1 MAAKETLERELKLAA
16 PDGFELPDLGGE
28 PLERRTFTSTY
39 YDTPDHRLARAGITL
54 RRRVEHG
61 KGLWQLKL
69 PEGTARRELEQ
80 RRRPRR
86 DRLRNSRGCWW
97 HSRTRGSYRRSP
109 SSAPDVR
116 GSGLPTTGTGR
127 RTSCSTRSPSWTPA
141 SVISR
146 FTELEVEL
154 VEGDE
159 QALEAISGALKK
171 GRRQRGRAPSE
182 GLPRARTPR

>member
-28 PLERRTFTSTY
+28 PLEQRTFTSTY

-54 RRRVEHG
+54 RRRVEQG

-80 RRRPRR
+80 PGGPAGPPQELARLLVALTHTR
-86 DRLRNSRGCWW
+86 D
-97 HSRTRGSYRRSP
+97 YRRSP
-109 SSAPDVR
+109 NSEPGVR
-116 GSGLPTTGTGR
+116 DSGLPTTGMGR

-141 SVISR
+141 R
-146 FTELEVEL
+146 
-154 VEGDE
+154 
-159 QALEAISGALKK
+159 
-171 GRRQRGRAPSE
+171 
-182 GLPRARTPR
+182 